1 MEDFSKAL
9 SMFNLQARVG
19 NQGASGKRSEEH
31 LAFIPDCLSDNVIIL
46 NAARLSRGSMKT
58 LLIGI
63 TTEIYT
69 PSMWDED
76 ARKWSSHFQLI
87 RENCIEVKMLEMRDS
102 PGKVDC
108 ARAIV
113 EINKALEKLCQVAC
127 GEFIRIIFLGPAVSQ
142 LTLDTLTYLVR
153 EWKSPDYTERNS
165 SDKKLQVVT
174 TGELEKTAGGKDYNM
189 FNLCKKL
196 CIAGVCQSIEFYDTM
211 QYYPFGHYRKAYFF
225 KD

>member
-1 MEDFSKAL
+1 
-9 SMFNLQARVG
+9 
-19 NQGASGKRSEEH
+19 
-31 LAFIPDCLSDNVIIL
+31 
-46 NAARLSRGSMKT
+46 
-58 LLIGI
+58 
-63 TTEIYT
+63 
-69 PSMWDED
+69 
-76 ARKWSSHFQLI
+76 
-87 RENCIEVKMLEMRDS
+87 MLEMPDS

-153 EWKSPDYTERNS
+153 EWKSPDYAERNS

-174 TGELEKTAGGKDYNM
+174 TGELEKTVGGKDYNM